1 MIETKDLEKFL
12 RGNVNYNYPNK
23 IDIEYM
29 EEIVARLRA
38 YDKLKESIEKLI
50 ATISSEVDK

>member
-1 MIETKDLEKFL
+1 MIETKDLEGFL

-29 EEIVARLRA
+29 EEIIKRLRERDELLK
-38 YDKLKESIEKLI
+38 DKDRGKN
-50 ATISSEVDK
+50 D